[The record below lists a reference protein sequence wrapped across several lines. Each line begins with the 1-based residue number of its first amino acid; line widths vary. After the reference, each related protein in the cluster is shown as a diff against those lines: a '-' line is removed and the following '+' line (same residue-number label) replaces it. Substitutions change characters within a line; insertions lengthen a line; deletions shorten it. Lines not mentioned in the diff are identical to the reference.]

1 MIAMNLKQKFKLKTI
16 EKTSFFIHADGC
28 NVQVRR
34 GFAQVWRSDPFEPM
48 VISGLS
54 RNFGPRLPSLRSPF
68 LVLGSPFLVSRFSF
82 LVFRSPS
89 SFLVLSSQFFVL
101 SSPFSVALFKF
112 AVPCSSFLD
121 LRRPLSILC
130 WSYIL
135 LLLLLWYN
143 SGQFKQQFPKHHS
156 AVSVL
161 IEKKRIFQFLDL
173 PSIEKSFRLVYTR
186 RSLLASY
193 CESCQILGRS
203 RREKKIKVTNPSVDL
218 RQIIPRPFVH

>member
-34 GFAQVWRSDPFEPM
+34 GFAQVWHSDSFERM

-54 RNFGPRLPSLRSPF
+54 RNFGPRLPSPRSPF

-89 SFLVLSSQFFVL
+89 SFLVPRSSFSVLSSQFFVL

-135 LLLLLWYN
+135 LLLLWYN
-143 SGQFKQQFPKHHS
+143 SGQFKQRFPKHHS

-161 IEKKRIFQFLDL
+161 IEKKEYFN
-173 PSIEKSFRLVYTR
+173 S
-186 RSLLASY
+186 
-193 CESCQILGRS
+193 
-203 RREKKIKVTNPSVDL
+203 
-218 RQIIPRPFVH
+218 